1 MRKENVKTCQP
12 PARRKPHPTSASVI
26 TTTISNDVD
35 VVTWP
40 RELHLWR
47 THIWEAVV
55 EGIILEHMQHMLHGV
70 LHFESQA
77 RGMDSKKV

>member
-12 PARRKPHPTSASVI
+12 PARRAPHATSASVI
-26 TTTISNDVD
+26 PTTISHGVD

-55 EGIILEHMQHMLHGV
+55 EGIILEHMLHRV